1 MMAPHKCAYVGNLER
16 FSWRRFYLLSVASRV
31 VCTEMTTGV
40 LRAVPLPL
48 VPNMCHIPKLQVE
61 HPRADGMH
69 FPPAGSDLHT
79 YSTFLAMARRL
90 GTVGKKKICF
100 LTPGRHVVDVSC
112 QGGARAGLLYEG

>member
-1 MMAPHKCAYVGNLER
+1 MAPHKCAYVGNLER

-31 VCTEMTTGV
+31 VYTEMTTGV

-69 FPPAGSDLHT
+69 FPPAGSVLHM
-79 YSTFLAMARRL
+79 YRTFLAMARRL
-90 GTVGKKKICF
+90 GTVGRKKKICF
-100 LTPGRHVVDVSC
+100 LIPGRHVVAVSY